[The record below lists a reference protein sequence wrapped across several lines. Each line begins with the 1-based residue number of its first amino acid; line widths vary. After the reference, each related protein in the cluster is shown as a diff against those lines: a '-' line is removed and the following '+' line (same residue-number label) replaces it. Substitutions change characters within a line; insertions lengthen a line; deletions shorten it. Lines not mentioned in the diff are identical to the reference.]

1 MPTISSGGIIVTLK
15 GEFKYNKSLKL
26 LIARP
31 GFESKFSQY
40 MTKMSLS
47 FPRMRESISSSGVFP
62 LQALIPAF
70 ARMTKLE
77 HFIFCHVQR

>member
-1 MPTISSGGIIVTLK
+1 MPTDPR
-15 GEFKYNKSLKL
+15 E
-26 LIARP
+26 RP
-31 GFESKFSQY
+31 LD

-62 LQALIPAF
+62 LPGWIPAF

-77 HFIFCHVQR
+77 HFIVCHVQRRKT

>member
-1 MPTISSGGIIVTLK
+1 MNRL
-15 GEFKYNKSLKL
+15 
-26 LIARP
+26 
-31 GFESKFSQY
+31 Y

-62 LQALIPAF
+62 LPAWIPAF

-77 HFIFCHVQR
+77 HFMFCHVQRNESQKMNGQKG

>member
-1 MPTISSGGIIVTLK
+1 MK
-15 GEFKYNKSLKL
+15 
-26 LIARP
+26 
-31 GFESKFSQY
+31 
-40 MTKMSLS
+40 KMSLS

-77 HFIFCHVQR
+77 YFIFCHVQRNEAKNCFFSPFFKVSCRGLFAG